1 MTIVANMR
9 PGACRVRF
17 QGGLG
22 VSLACPGRV
31 LAALGPLLGSFW
43 RLLDVSWALFA
54 RFLNTLGRI
63 WALMGASASILEGLW
78 CLRAGCWR
86 APVAVFA
93 MILGHA
99 FCVSPLIYTMHELL
113 QEIRIGISLG
123 FRFPLAARRHVCCA
137 HVGLQFLRNLVASC

>member
-9 PGACRVRF
+9 PGACRVLF

-93 MILGHA
+93 MVFGHA
-99 FCVSPLIYTMHELL
+99 FCVSPLILYN
-113 QEIRIGISLG
+113 
-123 FRFPLAARRHVCCA
+123 A
-137 HVGLQFLRNLVASC
+137 